1 MTSWV
6 QVQIIC
12 EDRLK
17 TLAKNKKEGK
27 FKDLKILESSIQANE
42 DLRKLAIIEQGKKYE
57 GRYTKG

>member
-17 TLAKNKKEGK
+17 TLAKNKKEGM

-57 GRYTKG
+57 GRYTKS